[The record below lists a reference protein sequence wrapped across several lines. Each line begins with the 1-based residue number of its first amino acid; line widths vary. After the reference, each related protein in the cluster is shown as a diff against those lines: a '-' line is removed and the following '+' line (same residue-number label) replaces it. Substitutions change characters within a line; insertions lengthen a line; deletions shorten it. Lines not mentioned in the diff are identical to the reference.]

1 VWPDRT
7 PHPGLYEFKKLAQPV
22 RVEAVDLKRGRV
34 RIVNKQFFA
43 GLDGLRGEWELTVDG
58 VRVRKGKLPALK
70 IGPGAAMEVKLD
82 LPSGGEGE
90 QFLNF
95 HFYER
100 RATLWAPA
108 GHEVG
113 WEQIQISERP
123 RSGAKKILAKNQPP
137 DPEIQVEETA
147 EAFTLR
153 VFGVRAILEKSTGAL
168 AEFGADRNLIVQGP
182 QLNVWR
188 AATDND
194 GLKLW
199 TDRPW
204 EKQKPLARWLAL
216 GLDRVE
222 YSLDGVR
229 LIQTKNRLPAIE
241 VVQWVSGRGRWKDF
255 LHVQRY
261 TLLPSGQL
269 QVENAVR
276 LSKGISDIPR
286 MGVRLTLIPEL
297 EQLEWFG
304 RGPWDNYSDRKAAAM
319 VGLYRSTVTEQYVPY
334 IMPQEHGHK
343 TGVRMLTL
351 MDEAGGGLSVEGNLP
366 FEFSASHF
374 TAGDLFQARHTFELK
389 PRPEVILNLDHAQ
402 RGLGTGSC
410 GPDTLEQYRLL
421 AREYQF
427 TYRLK
432 MV

>member
-1 VWPDRT
+1 
-7 PHPGLYEFKKLAQPV
+7 
-22 RVEAVDLKRGRV
+22 
-34 RIVNKQFFA
+34 
-43 GLDGLRGEWELTVDG
+43 
-58 VRVRKGKLPALK
+58 
-70 IGPGAAMEVKLD
+70 
-82 LPSGGEGE
+82 
-90 QFLNF
+90 
-95 HFYER
+95 
-100 RATLWAPA
+100 
-108 GHEVG
+108 
-113 WEQIQISERP
+113 
-123 RSGAKKILAKNQPP
+123 
-137 DPEIQVEETA
+137 VEETA

-216 GLDRVE
+216 G
-222 YSLDGVR
+222 
-229 LIQTKNRLPAIE
+229 
-241 VVQWVSGRGRWKDF
+241 RGRWKDF
-255 LHVQRY
+255 RHVQRY

-319 VGLYRSTVTEQYVPY
+319 VGLFRSTVTEQYVPY

-343 TGVRMLTL
+343 TGVRTLTL
-351 MDEAGGGLSVEGNLP
+351 KDEAGGGLGVEGDLP
-366 FEFSASHF
+366 FEFSASRF

-432 MV
+432 LVLKNQRVPGGTGFEKLINPNQEYPPT